1 MDMEQGELQF
11 SGFFGICKESFKII
25 NIWMKIFTQI
35 SLVAISDNT
44 KLARM
49 LMFGWATL
57 WLLKSAHQTI
67 ILICSLLPTLAVVYT
82 IAYIYSAKEVTF
94 MKVLRVA
101 PKVWK
106 LLCSTKLFH
115 SRYGS
120 WVLPQLSTEIPRHL
134 FQVLHIV
141 FYFVC
146 KSQCQEQIDMSAF
159 WAHLEAY
166 VEDYL
171 PLEGREKEREIRS
184 KQFQICIFPPLAMSE
199 RWAIPSSSGSPIPQ
213 KLTSFPYAWGCKPP
227 YGQLDPAPLG
237 RDIQGFV
244 SLPSSNDIV
253 ERSCLFVTRGILHV
267 DWFVK
272 LPLCFYL
279 FLVTPAQVL
288 FLPHSHHD
296 NITHVEHDETA
307 ILAAL

>member
-1 MDMEQGELQF
+1 MDMEQDELQF
-11 SGFFGICKESFKII
+11 SGFFVFCKESFKII
-25 NIWMKIFTQI
+25 YIWMKIFTQI

-106 LLCSTKLFH
+106 LLCSTK
-115 SRYGS
+115 
-120 WVLPQLSTEIPRHL
+120 

-146 KSQCQEQIDMSAF
+146 KSQCQEQIDISAF
-159 WAHLEAY
+159 SAHLEAY

-171 PLEGREKEREIRS
+171 PLEGREKEREI
-184 KQFQICIFPPLAMSE
+184 Q

-213 KLTSFPYAWGCKPP
+213 KLTSAPFFC
-227 YGQLDPAPLG
+227 LLMMDNLIPAPLG

-253 ERSCLFVTRGILHV
+253 ERSRLFVTRGILHV
-267 DWFVK
+267 DWS
-272 LPLCFYL
+272 
-279 FLVTPAQVL
+279 L